1 MFEPLVTEE
10 LLARLRDSFPDGIM
24 RLANCSH
31 DSIQQQI
38 GEQRV
43 LHVIQAWFD
52 EQQQLTP
59 SPLMGD
65 RVFKRGG

>member
-10 LLARLRDSFPDGIM
+10 LLKRLRASFPDGIM

-31 DSIQQQI
+31 DQIQQMI

-43 LHVIQAWFD
+43 LHVIQTWFD
-52 EQQQLTP
+52 EQKRTTPLQLAD
-59 SPLMGD
+59 GIIQ
-65 RVFKRGG
+65 RGG